1 MKVLDTLGKTKKAI
15 GGVVALLLVAA
26 LIFFAGTRYAGSSK
40 EPVITSTA
48 LTQQLQEVNELATMQ
63 YNYSKVG
70 KFENSL
76 TLNGW
81 DIPLTKKSFL
91 LTYSGQLKAG
101 IQMEDIQVEVKDKKI
116 TVLLPEVKI
125 LSNVIDEKSIEV
137 YDESKNIFNPISIE
151 DYTAFATQQKDKVA
165 EESIENGLLSEAAT
179 KAQSAIRKFLNM
191 VPEIKEN
198 YQIEVK
204 FQENKGGANG

>member
-204 FQENKGGANG
+204 FQENKGGSNG